1 MQTVVVDASALGAL
15 IFGEPEAEEVAGRLT
30 DVRMIAPALLWFEVA
45 NICVKKTRAHP
56 EMREKILDAFDM
68 GGNLPIEIVEIDH
81 NEAIALAMKTGLTAY
96 DASYLWLAQEA
107 GAQLVT
113 LDGMLLKNLT

>member
-45 NICVKKTRAHP
+45 NICIKKTRGHP
-56 EMREKILDAFDM
+56 EMREIILRAFDM
-68 GGNLPIEIVEIDH
+68 
-81 NEAIALAMKTGLTAY
+81 A
-96 DASYLWLAQEA
+96 A
-107 GAQLVT
+107 GT
-113 LDGMLLKNLT
+113 THRDC